1 MRETQHKDSATTYV
15 ESGTVEQHPMPAP
28 AISTRERL
36 SIGAALLTLYV
47 VWGSTYLVM
56 RITLKSF
63 PPFIMGGLRFI
74 VAGTLLYVFLR
85 LRGSPAPTRK
95 QWLGAAFIG
104 PLMLVGSNGMVSFAE
119 QWVASGIAAVAM
131 AAMPLWTAFFVGL
144 LGRWPT
150 RFEWVGLALGF
161 AGVILLNLEN
171 GLWAAPAGAIAL
183 LIAPFCWALGSALS
197 ARVSLASGFM
207 ASASQMILGGTAQLL
222 VAALL
227 GERVT
232 RLPSLESLLGLL
244 FLILFGSFLGFT
256 AYGYLLRRVRPAL
269 ATSYA
274 YVNPVVAVMLGIW
287 LAAEKITII
296 GILAMIVILTGVGLV
311 SLRKKHV

>member
-1 MRETQHKDSATTYV
+1 MRETQHNEPATKTV
-15 ESGTVEQHPMPAP
+15 ESGTAGQQAMVAP
-28 AISTRERL
+28 ATGMRSRIGIVL
-36 SIGAALLTLYV
+36 SLLVLYLI
-47 VWGSTYLVM
+47 WGSTYLAI
-56 RITLKSF
+56 RISLQSI
-63 PPFIMGGLRFI
+63 PPFITGGARF
-74 VAGTLLYVFLR
+74 VTAGIILYVFLR

-95 QWLGAAFIG
+95 QWLSAALIG

-119 QWVASGIAAVAM
+119 QWVATGVTAVAM
-131 AAMPLWTAFFVGL
+131 AAVPLWTALFAGL

-171 GLWAAPAGAIAL
+171 GLWAAPQGAIAL
-183 LIAPFCWALGSALS
+183 LIAPLCWAIGSALS
-197 ARVSLASGFM
+197 ARVTLASGFM
-207 ASASQMILGGTAQLL
+207 ASASQMILGGLAQLL

-232 RLPSLESLLGLL
+232 RIPEVGSLLALL
-244 FLILFGSFLGFT
+244 YLILFGSVLAFT

-274 YVNPVVAVMLGIW
+274 YVNPVVALMLGIW
-287 LAAEKITII
+287 LASEKITII
-296 GILAMIVILTGVGLV
+296 TVLAMFVILTGVGLV
-311 SLRKKHV
+311 SLRKNHV